1 MTAAMA
7 YRALPAFENWLRRT
21 WEYWKSGGRIFYDR
35 GVLFYGKAAAQIGHV
50 RAFDAERAHTD
61 TAERENAQAKRL
73 LDAYENAMLRL
84 AYSYLH
90 NYSDAEDMLQEA
102 LLQYLKKRPVF
113 ESGAHEKAWLLT
125 VTANLCK
132 NRIKYNRLRE
142 TDELNEELVAKERED
157 LSFVWEAVKSLPA
170 PYREVVHLYCQE
182 GYATA
187 QIAEILKRKEA
198 SVRSDL
204 YRARAKLKDILKEAY
219 DFEERIS

>member
-1 MTAAMA
+1 MTAAVA
-7 YRALPAFENWLRRT
+7 YRALPAFADCLRRT
-21 WEYWKSGGRIFYDR
+21 WEHWKYGGRFFSDR
-35 GVLFYGKAAAQIGHV
+35 LASFYGKAAAQTGHV

-61 TAERENAQAKRL
+61 AADRENAQAKRL
-73 LDAYENAMLRL
+73 LDTYGNAMLRL

-90 NYSDAEDMLQEA
+90 NNSDAEDMLQEA

-113 ESGAHEKAWLLT
+113 ESEAHEKAWLLT

-142 TDELNEELVAKERED
+142 TDELNEELVANERED
-157 LSFVWEAVKSLPA
+157 ISFVWEAVKSLPT
-170 PYREVVHLYCQE
+170 PYREVVHLYYEE

>member
-1 MTAAMA
+1 MTAAVA
-7 YRALPAFENWLRRT
+7 YRALPAFADCLRRI
-21 WEYWKSGGRIFYDR
+21 WEHWKYGGRFFSDR
-35 GVLFYGKAAAQIGHV
+35 LASFYGKVAAQTGHV

-73 LDAYENAMLRL
+73 LDTYGNAMLRL

-113 ESGAHEKAWLLT
+113 ESETHEKAWLLA

-142 TDELNEELVAKERED
+142 TDELNEELVANERED
-157 LSFVWEAVKSLPA
+157 LSFVWEAVKSLPT
-170 PYREVVHLYCQE
+170 PYREVVHLYYQE
-182 GYATA
+182 GYATG